1 LTFLFSFLT
10 ADLLLSSI
18 LLDRHPLHLTYH
30 LISIIMGPV
39 NGFTITPHHR
49 QNRRRE
55 RPGSRTRRTITRKSN
70 VQFDCSEGL
79 EYARD
84 IDVPLPS
91 DKTRPSPL
99 LRQNFDQSWQR
110 WKARE
115 AEERARAQMDKM
127 QLEREQQR
135 LFGGEVD
142 DDVSLCPSMLN
153 VVLHLFGDIDYI
165 DP

>member
-1 LTFLFSFLT
+1 
-10 ADLLLSSI
+10 
-18 LLDRHPLHLTYH
+18 
-30 LISIIMGPV
+30 M
-39 NGFTITPHHR
+39 R

-55 RPGSRTRRTITRKSN
+55 RPGSRTRRPITRKSN
-70 VQFDCSEGL
+70 VQLDYVEGL
-79 EYARD
+79 LDARD
-84 IDVPLPS
+84 TSVTLPS
-91 DKTRPSPL
+91 DRTRPSPL

-115 AEERARAQMDKM
+115 AEERALAQMDKM
-127 QLEREQQR
+127 QLEQEQQR

-153 VVLHLFGDIDYI
+153 VVYHLFGDIDYI

>member
-1 LTFLFSFLT
+1 MNMVLNGYT
-10 ADLLLSSI
+10 A
-18 LLDRHPLHLTYH
+18 
-30 LISIIMGPV
+30 
-39 NGFTITPHHR
+39 TPHHR

-70 VQFDCSEGL
+70 IQFDCVEGL
-79 EYARD
+79 LDARD
-84 IDVPLPS
+84 TSVPLPS
-91 DKTRPSPL
+91 DRIRPSPL

-115 AEERARAQMDKM
+115 AEERALAEMDKM
-127 QLEREQQR
+127 QLLEQEQQR

-153 VVLHLFGDIDYI
+153 VVFHLFGDIDYI